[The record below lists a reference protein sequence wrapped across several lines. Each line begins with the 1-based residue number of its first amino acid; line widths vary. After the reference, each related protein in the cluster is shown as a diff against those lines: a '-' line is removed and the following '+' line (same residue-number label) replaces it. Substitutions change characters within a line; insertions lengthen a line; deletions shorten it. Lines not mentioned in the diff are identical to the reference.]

1 MTKSYIYG
9 RVETPKPEKVTQKK
23 SHIPNDVINQ
33 DEVEYNQLQ
42 NQITQDKIHEAYIKA
57 NENLDKRLG
66 MMIERAMRK
75 HKSLQNKE
83 LSLEEKDKLRDLS
96 MGKF

>member
-23 SHIPNDVINQ
+23 SHISNDVINQ

-42 NQITQDKIHEAYIKA
+42 NQIIQDKIHEAYIKA
-57 NENLDKRLG
+57 NENLDRRLG
-66 MMIERAMRK
+66 MMVEGAMRK

-83 LSLEEKDKLRDLS
+83 LSSEEKDRLWDIS
-96 MGKF
+96 MGKL

>member
-9 RVETPKPEKVTQKK
+9 RVETPKIEKVKQKK
-23 SHIPNDVINQ
+23 SQIPDDVINQ
-33 DEVEYNQLQ
+33 DDVEYNQLQ
-42 NQITQDKIHEAYIKA
+42 NQIMQDKIHDAYIKA
-57 NENLDKRLG
+57 NENLDRRLG
-66 MMIERAMRK
+66 MMIEGAMRK

-83 LSLEEKDKLRDLS
+83 LSSEEKDRLWDIS

>member
-9 RVETPKPEKVTQKK
+9 RVETPKPEKVKQKK
-23 SHIPNDVINQ
+23 SHVPDDVINQ

-42 NQITQDKIHEAYIKA
+42 NQIIQDKIHEAYIKA
-57 NENLDKRLG
+57 NENLDRRLG
-66 MMIERAMRK
+66 MMVEGAMKK

-83 LSLEEKDKLRDLS
+83 LSSEKKDRLWDIS